1 MKQRTI
7 KKEISFEGIGLHTG
21 THCKVILKPASPD
34 MGIVFI
40 VEGEK
45 IPAEIDFVSDTT
57 RGTTLSKNR
66 KTVRT
71 VEHLLSALVGMQVD
85 NVAVEVEGPE
95 IPVLDG
101 SSRIF
106 AKEINR
112 IGLVEQDK
120 EVRKLRLNET
130 LVRKFGDKKLIAHP
144 DSKFSVS
151 FAIDYNDKV
160 VGKQFFSVDINPE
173 NYLKHIASAKT
184 YVFEHDIKGL
194 LEGGFSKGGSLE
206 NAIVIT
212 DNGVKNPEIL
222 TFDDEPVR
230 HKILDLLGDLALL
243 GKGRITFSI
252 YAEKTGHKHH
262 IEFVR
267 ELKNRIVSGDELS
280 IDDILQ
286 YVPHRY
292 PFLLLDKILS
302 LEDDRVLAFKN
313 VTFNEPFF
321 TGHFPIEPVMPGVLI
336 IEAIAQAGGFML
348 LSQIENR
355 ENKLVFF
362 AGIDNARF
370 RKPVKP
376 GDQLIIETKLT
387 KKRGSIVKFR
397 GVARVNGQIVAEA
410 DLMASIVERSEK

>member
-7 KKEISFEGIGLHTG
+7 KNEISFEGAGLHTG
-21 THCKVILKPASPD
+21 THCRVNLKPAVPD
-34 MGIVFI
+34 TGIVFL

-45 IPAEIDFVSDTT
+45 IPADVDFVSETT
-57 RGTTLSKNR
+57 RGTTLSKNGR
-66 KTVRT
+66 TVRT
-71 VEHLLSALVGMQVD
+71 VEHLLSALVGMWVD
-85 NVAVEVEGPE
+85 NVMIEVEGPE
-95 IPVLDG
+95 IPALDG
-101 SSRIF
+101 SSKIF
-106 AKEINR
+106 AEEINR
-112 IGLVEQDK
+112 IGFAEQDK
-120 EVRKLRLNET
+120 EVRRLSLKEPF
-130 LVRKFGDKKLIAHP
+130 VKEFDDKKLIAHP

-151 FAIDYNDKV
+151 FAIDYDDKV
-160 VGKQFFSVDINPE
+160 VGRQFLSLEITPE
-173 NYLKHIASAKT
+173 NYLEHVASAKT

-212 DNGVKNPEIL
+212 DDGIKNPEIV

-262 IEFVR
+262 IEFVK
-267 ELKNRIVSGDELS
+267 ELKSRIVSGDELT
-280 IDDILQ
+280 IDDILK

-302 LEDDRVLAFKN
+302 LEDDRVLALKN

-321 TGHFPIEPVMPGVLI
+321 MGHFPVEPVMPGVLI

-348 LSQIENR
+348 LSHIENR

-370 RKPVKP
+370 RRPVKP
-376 GDQLIIETKLT
+376 GDQLIIETRLT

-397 GVARVNGQIVAEA
+397 GIARVNGQVVAEA
-410 DLMASIVERSEK
+410 DLMASIVERR